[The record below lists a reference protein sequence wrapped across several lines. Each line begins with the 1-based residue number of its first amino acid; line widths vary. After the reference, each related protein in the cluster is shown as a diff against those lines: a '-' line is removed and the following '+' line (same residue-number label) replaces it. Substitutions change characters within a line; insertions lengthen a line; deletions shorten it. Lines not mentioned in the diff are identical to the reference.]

1 MSPYYVR
8 KTPGLKENLESG
20 LVAAGVALGVGA
32 VSFYL
37 VRLLLAREPLEAFPP
52 ASPAGEL
59 PPAASED
66 PASE

>member
-1 MSPYYVR
+1 MSPYYMR

-20 LVAAGVALGVGA
+20 LVAAGLALGVGA

-37 VRLLLAREPLEAFPP
+37 IRLLLAREPLEALPP

-59 PPAASED
+59 PASNED